1 MMRYPTLAVCLILV
15 ALFTAGAMAV
25 RSASRIWLRHWAERR
40 LRGSESVLLYL
51 ERPQRLLAA
60 ANAAIA
66 LAIGSAGLWIGWN
79 GAGAPYSSVLQ
90 MSVYAA
96 VVIFAGQIVP
106 RALARRWPSTIIPL
120 TMPALRLA
128 GMITAP
134 LLALGR
140 AFTRATDAS
149 SVEPETPPR
158 DAMEDLL
165 REGELEGVGAPDEI
179 KIISGVMEFGEKTVR
194 DVMTPR
200 DDIFAIPEGRDPQ
213 GVAAHIAESAFSRV
227 PVYRESLDQ
236 IVGMFHAFDVLKARA
251 ERMPPLRPVAYAS
264 GDTQCNDL
272 LFRMLRARLHLAV
285 VHDDRGRTLGI
296 ATLENLLEELVGD
309 IRDEHDEP
317 EGASRSRDDR
327 RSTNGGT
334 DGQPA
339 TAGAAAGS

>member
-1 MMRYPTLAVCLILV
+1 
-15 ALFTAGAMAV
+15 
-25 RSASRIWLRHWAERR
+25 
-40 LRGSESVLLYL
+40 
-51 ERPQRLLAA
+51 
-60 ANAAIA
+60 
-66 LAIGSAGLWIGWN
+66 
-79 GAGAPYSSVLQ
+79 
-90 MSVYAA
+90 
-96 VVIFAGQIVP
+96 VVIFVGQIVP

-128 GMITAP
+128 DIITAP

-149 SVEPETPPR
+149 SVEPEMPPR

-165 REGELEGVGAPDEI
+165 REGELEGVGAPEEI

-200 DDIFAIPEGRDPQ
+200 DDIFAIAEGLDPE
-213 GVAAHIAESAFSRV
+213 GVAAHIADSAFSRV
-227 PVYRESLDQ
+227 PVFRESLDQ

-251 ERMPPLRPVAYAS
+251 ERMPALRPVAYAS
-264 GDTQCNDL
+264 ADTRCNDL

-317 EGASRSRDDR
+317 DGVPRSRDDR
-327 RSTNGGT
+327 RSATGGP
-334 DGQPA
+334 DGHPA
-339 TAGAAAGS
+339 AAGAAAGP